1 MTKATINPIKKP
13 RGRPP
18 VDSDQLNIRIH
29 REELA
34 AIDAYAATQ
43 ADGPGRAKA
52 ARRIIRDFL
61 IAHGF
66 LPVSD

>member
-1 MTKATINPIKKP
+1 MTKATINPIKKS

-18 VDSDQLNIRIH
+18 VDSDQLNVRVL

-43 ADGPGRAKA
+43 PDAPGRTKA
-52 ARRIIRDFL
+52 ARRILREWL
-61 IAHGF
+61 IANGF
-66 LPVSD
+66 LRSAN